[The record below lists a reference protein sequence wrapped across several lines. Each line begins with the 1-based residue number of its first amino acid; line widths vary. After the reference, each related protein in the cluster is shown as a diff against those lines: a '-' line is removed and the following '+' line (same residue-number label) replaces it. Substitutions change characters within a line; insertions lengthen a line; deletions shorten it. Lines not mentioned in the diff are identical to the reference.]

1 MTKLLYYED
10 KWLFEFSASVIA
22 AGEFKGKPAV
32 ELDQTAF
39 YPEGG
44 GQPADRGFVGGVAVL
59 DCQKTDGAVWHVL
72 EKPLPAQIGATVS
85 AQVDGERRF
94 HNMQKHTG
102 QHLLSAVFLKEG
114 WPTVSVHFGEEE
126 STLDLSGREL
136 GAEVLRKIEE
146 RANRLVFKNVPVKI
160 FWATEEELPA
170 LGLRKTPEV
179 FGKYRIVEIEGVD
192 RSACGGT
199 HLDSTGQIGMIK
211 ILSTEKVRDTQRV
224 YFACGWGAYRLF
236 AKSYEDLA
244 ALAKK
249 MTRGI
254 FEVAPAVSTLI
265 EESQKLRREAS
276 FLREQLLPQKAA
288 ELEKEFANAA
298 GFSFLGKIYDREAE
312 EMKKL
317 AQLLVQ
323 KPGRAVFLASN
334 AGSWVLVTSPD
345 LAVDL
350 TVLVKEILFPLG
362 AKGGGSGNFRQGGGL
377 KDFGAACSKVLEYLK
392 NKLGA

>member
-10 KWLFEFSASVIA
+10 KWLFEFSAAVVS

-44 GQPADRGFVGGVAVL
+44 GQPPDRGLIADTPVV
-59 DCQKTDGAVWHVL
+59 DCQKENGKVWHIL
-72 EKPLPAQIGATVS
+72 EKPLSVQTGATVS
-85 AQVDGERRF
+85 ATIDGARRF

-102 QHLLSAVFLKEG
+102 QHLLSAVFVQEG

-136 GAEVLRKIEE
+136 TNELLKKVEE
-146 RANRLVFKNVPVKI
+146 RANRLVFQNIPVKI

-179 FGKYRIVEIEGVD
+179 FGQYRIVEIEGVD

-199 HLDSTGQIGMIK
+199 HLDTTGQIGMIK
-211 ILSTEKVRDTQRV
+211 ILAIEKVRETQRV

-236 AKSYEDLA
+236 AKSYEDLS

-288 ELEKEFANAA
+288 ELEKEFSNVS
-298 GFSFLGKIYDREAE
+298 GFSFLGRPYEGETE

-323 KPGRAVFLASN
+323 APGRAVFLASN

-345 LAVDL
+345 LTVDL
-350 TVLVKEILFPLG
+350 TALVKEILFPLG

-392 NKLGA
+392 NKRGA

>member
-10 KWLFEFSASVIA
+10 KWLFEFSARVA
-22 AGEFKGKPAV
+22 AVGEFKGKPAV

-44 GQPADRGFVGGVAVL
+44 GQPPDKGILAGVAVL
-59 DCQKTDGAVWHVL
+59 DCQKTDGKIWHIL
-72 EKPLPAQIGATVS
+72 EKPLAVEVGASVS
-85 AQVDGERRF
+85 GKLDVQRRF

-126 STLDLSGREL
+126 STLDLSGQEL
-136 GAEVLRKIEE
+136 GVEVLKRVEE
-146 RANRLVFKNVPVKI
+146 KANRLVFQNIPVKI

-179 FGKYRIVEIEGVD
+179 FGQYRIVEIEGVD

-199 HLDSTGQIGMIK
+199 HLDATGQIGLIK
-211 ILSTEKVRDTQRV
+211 ILSTEKVRDSARV
-224 YFACGWGAYRLF
+224 YFACGWGAWRLF
-236 AKSYEDLA
+236 AQSYEDLSS
-244 ALAKK
+244 LAKK

-265 EESQKLRREAS
+265 EESQKLRREVS
-276 FLREQLLPQKAA
+276 FLREQLLPLKGA
-288 ELEKEFANAA
+288 ELEKEFASAS
-298 GFSFLGKIYDREAE
+298 GFSFLGKIYDGDAE

-317 AQLLVQ
+317 SQILVQ
-323 KPGRAVFLASN
+323 TPGRAVFLAST
-334 AGSWVLVTSPD
+334 AGSWVLVTSPE
-345 LAVDL
+345 LTVDL
-350 TVLVKEILFPLG
+350 NGLVREILFPLG
-362 AKGGGSGNFRQGGGL
+362 AKGGGTGNFRQGGGL
-377 KDFGAACSKVLEYLK
+377 KDFPTAAGKVFEYLK

>member
-10 KWLFEFSASVIA
+10 KWLFEFSARVASV
-22 AGEFKGKPAV
+22 GEFKGKPAV

-44 GQPADRGFVGGVAVL
+44 GQPPDKGMLEGVAVL
-59 DCQKTDGAVWHVL
+59 DCQKTDGKVWHIL
-72 EKPLPAQIGATVS
+72 EKPLTVEIGSTVS
-85 AQVDGERRF
+85 ARLDAERRF

-102 QHLLSAVFLKEG
+102 QHLLSAVFVKEG

-136 GAEVLRKIEE
+136 TREALKRVEE
-146 RANRLVFKNVPVKI
+146 KTNQLVFQNILVKI
-160 FWATEEELPA
+160 FWASEEELPD

-179 FGKYRIVEIEGVD
+179 FGPYRIVEIQGVD

-211 ILSTEKVRDTQRV
+211 ILSTEKVRETQRI

-236 AKSYEDLA
+236 AKSYEDLS

-249 MTRGI
+249 MTRGT
-254 FEVAPAVSTLI
+254 FEVAPAVLNLM
-265 EESQKLRREAS
+265 EESQKLRREAA

-288 ELEKEFANAA
+288 LLEKEFTSGA
-298 GFSFLGKIYDREAE
+298 GFSFLGKIYDGEAE

-317 AQLLVQ
+317 SQILVQ
-323 KPGRAVFLASN
+323 TPGRAIFLASN
-334 AGSWVLVTSPD
+334 AGSWVLVTSPEI
-345 LAVDL
+345 AVDL
-350 TVLVKEILFPLG
+350 TALVKEILFPLG

-377 KDFGAACSKVLEYLK
+377 KDFHSASRKVFEYLK
-392 NKLGA
+392 SKLGA

>member
-10 KWLFEFSASVIA
+10 KWLFEFSAQVTSV
-22 AGEFKGKPAV
+22 GVYRGKPAV

-44 GQPADRGFVGGVAVL
+44 GQPADRGVLGGVAVL
-59 DCQKTDGAVWHVL
+59 DCQKTDGKVWHLL
-72 EKPLPAQIGATVS
+72 EKPLPVEVGATVS
-85 AQVDGERRF
+85 AKLDTERRF

-102 QHLLSAVFLKEG
+102 QHLLSAVFTKEG

-136 GAEVLRKIEE
+136 TDQLLKKVEE
-146 RANRLVFKNVPVKI
+146 RANRLVFQNIPVKI

-179 FGKYRIVEIEGVD
+179 FGNYRIVEIEGMD

-199 HLDSTGQIGMIK
+199 HLDTTGQIGLLK
-211 ILSTEKVRDTQRV
+211 ILSTEKVRESGRV
-224 YFACGWGAYRLF
+224 YFACGWGALRLF
-236 AKSYEDLA
+236 AQSYEDLS

-254 FEVAPAVSTLI
+254 FEVAPAVSNLM
-265 EESQKLRREAS
+265 EESQKLRREVA

-288 ELEKEFANAA
+288 DLEKEFSGAS
-298 GFSFLGKIYDREAE
+298 GFSLLGKIYDGDAE

-317 AQLLVQ
+317 SQLLVQ
-323 KPGRAVFLASN
+323 KPGRTVFLVSN
-334 AGSWVLVTSPD
+334 AGSWVLVTSPELPLD
-345 LAVDL
+345 LNA
-350 TVLVKEILFPLG
+350 LVKEVLYPLG
-362 AKGGGSGNFRQGGGL
+362 AKGGGTGNFRQGGGL
-377 KDFGAACSKVLEYLK
+377 KDFPTASGKVFEYLK

>member
-10 KWLFEFSASVIA
+10 KWLFEFSAKVASV
-22 AGEFKGKPAV
+22 GDYQGKPAV

-44 GQPADRGFVGGVAVL
+44 GQPADRGIVGNVAVL
-59 DCQKTDGAVWHVL
+59 DCQKDDGRVWHIL
-72 EKPLPAQIGATVS
+72 EKPLPAEIGSTVS
-85 AQVDGERRF
+85 AKLDAARRF

-102 QHLLSAVFLKEG
+102 QHLLSAVFVKEG
-114 WPTVSVHFGEEE
+114 WPTVSVHFGGEE

-136 GAEVLRKIEE
+136 TGELLKKVEE
-146 RANRLVFKNVPVKI
+146 RANRLVFQNIPLKI
-160 FWATEEELPA
+160 FWAAEEELPG

-179 FGKYRIVEIEGVD
+179 FGQYRIVEIEGVD

-199 HLDSTGQIGMIK
+199 HLDATGQIGMIK

-236 AKSYEDLA
+236 AKSYEDLSS
-244 ALAKK
+244 LAQK

-254 FEVAPAVSTLI
+254 FEVAPAVSNLI
-265 EESQKLRREAS
+265 EEGQKLRREAA

-288 ELEKEFANAA
+288 ELEKEFSSAS
-298 GFSFLGKIYDREAE
+298 GFSFLGKNYDGDAE

-317 AQLLVQ
+317 SQLLVK
-323 KPGRAVFLASN
+323 KPSRAVFLASH
-334 AGSWVLVTSPD
+334 AGGWVLVTSPE

-350 TVLVKEILFPLG
+350 TALVKETLIPLG
-362 AKGGGSGNFRQGGGL
+362 AKGGGSGNFRQGGNL
-377 KDFGAACSKVLEYLK
+377 KDFPAASNRVFEYLK

>member
-10 KWLFEFSASVIA
+10 KWLFEFSAKVASV
-22 AGEFKGKPAV
+22 GDYKGRPAV

-44 GQPADRGFVGGVAVL
+44 GQPADKGFLGNVAVL
-59 DCQKTDGAVWHVL
+59 DCQKENGKVWHVL
-72 EKPLPAQIGATVS
+72 EKPLAAEVGAPV
-85 AQVDGERRF
+85 AGKLDAERRF

-102 QHLLSAVFLKEG
+102 QHLLSAVFLQEG
-114 WPTVSVHFGEEE
+114 WPTVSVHFGLEE

-136 GAEVLRKIEE
+136 SAELLKKVEE
-146 RANRLVFKNVPVKI
+146 KANRFIFQNIPVKI
-160 FWATEEELPA
+160 FWASEEELPA

-179 FGKYRIVEIEGVD
+179 FSPYRIVEIEGVD

-199 HLDSTGQIGMIK
+199 HLDATGQIGMIK
-211 ILSTEKVRDTQRV
+211 ILCIEKVRETQRV

-236 AKSYEDLA
+236 AKSYEDLSL
-244 ALAKK
+244 LAKK

-254 FEVAPAVSTLI
+254 SEVAPAVANLI
-265 EESQKLRREAS
+265 DESQKLRREAS
-276 FLREQLLPQKAA
+276 FLREQLLPQKAV
-288 ELEKEFANAA
+288 ELEKEFTASS
-298 GFSFLGKIYDREAE
+298 GFSFLGKIYDGDAE

-317 AQLLVQ
+317 SQLLVQ
-323 KPGRAVFLASN
+323 KPGRAVFLVSN
-334 AGSWVLVTSPD
+334 AGSWVFVASPE

-350 TVLVKEILFPLG
+350 TALIKEILFPLG

-377 KDFGAACSKVLEYLK
+377 KDFPAASNTVFEYLK

>member
-1 MTKLLYYED
+1 
-10 KWLFEFSASVIA
+10 FSAAVVS
-22 AGEFKGKPAV
+22 AGEFNGKPAV

-44 GQPADRGFVGGVAVL
+44 GQPPDRGLIADTPVV
-59 DCQKTDGAVWHVL
+59 DCQKENGKVWHIL
-72 EKPLPAQIGATVS
+72 EKPLSVQTGATVS
-85 AQVDGERRF
+85 AKIDSARRF

-102 QHLLSAVFLKEG
+102 QHLLSAVFVHEG

-136 GAEVLRKIEE
+136 SAESLKKVEE
-146 RANRLVFKNVPVKI
+146 RANRLVFQNIPVKI
-160 FWATEEELPA
+160 FWATEEELPV

-199 HLDSTGQIGMIK
+199 HLDATAQIGMIK
-211 ILSTEKVRDTQRV
+211 ILLTEKVRDSQRV

-236 AKSYEDLA
+236 AKSYGDLS

-276 FLREQLLPQKAA
+276 FLREQLLPQKAT
-288 ELEKEFANAA
+288 ELEKEFSNIS
-298 GFSFLGKIYDREAE
+298 GFSFLGRLYEGETE

-323 KPGRAVFLASN
+323 APGRAIFLASN

-350 TVLVKEILFPLG
+350 TALVKEILFPLG

-392 NKLGA
+392 YKLGA

>member
-10 KWLFEFSASVIA
+10 KWLFEFSARVASV
-22 AGEFKGKPAV
+22 GEFKGKPAV

-44 GQPADRGFVGGVAVL
+44 GQPADRGTLAGVSVL
-59 DCQKTDGAVWHVL
+59 DCQKTDGKVWHIL
-72 EKPLPAQIGATVS
+72 EKPLAAEVGVS
-85 AQVDGERRF
+85 VSGKLDAERRF

-102 QHLLSAVFLKEG
+102 QHLLSAVFVKEG
-114 WPTVSVHFGEEE
+114 WPTASVHFGLEE

-136 GAEVLRKIEE
+136 TGELLRKVEE
-146 RANRLVFKNVPVKI
+146 RANRLIFQNIPVKI

-179 FGKYRIVEIEGVD
+179 FGKYRIVEIERVD
-192 RSACGGT
+192 LSACGGT
-199 HLDSTGQIGMIK
+199 HLDSTGQIGLLK
-211 ILSTEKVRDTQRV
+211 ILSTEKVRETQRV

-236 AKSYEDLA
+236 AQSYEDLSG
-244 ALAKK
+244 LAKK

-254 FEVAPAVSTLI
+254 FEVAPAVTNLI
-265 EESQKLRREAS
+265 EESQKLRREAA

-288 ELEKEFANAA
+288 ELEKEFTNAA
-298 GFSFLGKIYDREAE
+298 GFSFLGKLYDGEAE

-323 KPGRAVFLASN
+323 KPGRAVFLASS
-334 AGSWVLVTSPD
+334 AGSWVLVTSPE
-345 LAVDL
+345 LRVDL
-350 TVLVKEILFPLG
+350 TALVKEVLFPLG
-362 AKGGGSGNFRQGGGL
+362 AKGGGTGNFRQGGGL
-377 KDFGAACSKVLEYLK
+377 KDFPAAGGKVFDYLK

>member
-1 MTKLLYYED
+1 MTKLLYYDD
-10 KWLFEFSASVIA
+10 KWLFEFSAKIA
-22 AGEFKGKPAV
+22 AVGEFKGKPAV

-44 GQPADRGFVGGVAVL
+44 GQPADRGVVGGVTVL
-59 DCQKTDGAVWHVL
+59 DCQKTDGTIWHIL
-72 EKPLPAQIGATVS
+72 EKPLSTQIGGTVS

-136 GAEVLRKIEE
+136 SVEVLKKIEE
-146 RANRLVFKNVPVKI
+146 RANRLVFQNIPVKI

-170 LGLRKTPEV
+170 LGLRKMPEV
-179 FGKYRIVEIEGVD
+179 FGKYRIVEIEGID

-211 ILSTEKVRDTQRV
+211 ILSTEKVRDAQRV
-224 YFACGWGAYRLF
+224 YFACGWGAWRLF
-236 AKSYEDLA
+236 AKSYEDLS

-265 EESQKLRREAS
+265 EESQKLRRETS

-288 ELEKEFANAA
+288 ELEKEFLNVS
-298 GFSFLGKIYDREAE
+298 GFSFLGKVYEGEAE

-323 KPGRAVFLASN
+323 TPGRAVFLAAS
-334 AGSWVLVTSPD
+334 AGSWVLLTSPELPLD
-345 LAVDL
+345 LNA
-350 TVLVKEILFPLG
+350 LVKEVLFPLG

-377 KDFGAACSKVLEYLK
+377 KDFQSASGKVFDYLK
-392 NKLGA
+392 NKIGA